1 MLIFIWNVSIKL
13 HWYDIGAAS
22 SKPIQER
29 VKQMNEWLMHE
40 LKKITTEAQAYMDGD
55 GRVRKDIYTLS
66 EMTSQKFEVDCQLF
80 LKEGKLITVRHHSR
94 FIDFPC
100 HKHNYIEM
108 MYVCSGEITHYIEEK
123 ELVMKEGDFLLLNQ
137 HVKHGMKRAGMDDI
151 GVNFI
156 VLPEFFDI
164 PFQMM
169 CKQNVIADFLLGILR
184 QNDSIPRYLNFQ
196 LRGQKAIS
204 NLMENMIA
212 SMVGEGMLPDG
223 NPQADEGMLPDRKP
237 QACEGMLP
245 DGKLQASEGMLPDGK
260 LQAGRIRHSN
270 IDVINQ
276 YSMGLVFLY
285 LIDHMD
291 TLSEHSSQNYEDIVV
306 QAATRYI
313 DSHYRTAAFSKIAD
327 DFKLSLPVLSRMIKK
342 HTGFTFQ
349 ELLMRKRFQKAAMF
363 LAETELPV
371 EEIAVNIGYENH
383 SYFYR
388 QFKARYGMTPN
399 QYRILHKAGRN
410 V

>member
-1 MLIFIWNVSIKL
+1 
-13 HWYDIGAAS
+13 
-22 SKPIQER
+22 
-29 VKQMNEWLMHE
+29 
-40 LKKITTEAQAYMDGD
+40 
-55 GRVRKDIYTLS
+55 
-66 EMTSQKFEVDCQLF
+66 
-80 LKEGKLITVRHHSR
+80 
-94 FIDFPC
+94 
-100 HKHNYIEM
+100 
-108 MYVCSGEITHYIEEK
+108 
-123 ELVMKEGDFLLLNQ
+123 
-137 HVKHGMKRAGMDDI
+137 
-151 GVNFI
+151 
-156 VLPEFFDI
+156 
-164 PFQMM
+164 M

-349 ELLMRKRFQKAAMF
+349 ELLMRKRFQKAAISS
-363 LAETELPV
+363 TGSSV
-371 EEIAVNIGYENH
+371 
-383 SYFYR
+383 S
-388 QFKARYGMTPN
+388 ARNM
-399 QYRILHKAGRN
+399 AAF
-410 V
+410 